1 MMKKAEIIGACT
13 KPRPLEI
20 LSRKGFEIAHLSAL
34 AEGKMSKIFPRM
46 RDVSHM
52 LARAMYVRATSG
64 CAKNTYDAGACGA
77 DIYAVSARAAYGP
90 PEPNREKIRTAY
102 ARAENHGT
110 RAATLNLPREAPYS
124 AHATPKC
131 DLVFSAPPHAKSMKF
146 SRGARTGSRR
156 RA

>member
-13 KPRPLEI
+13 RPRPLEI
-20 LSRKGFEIAHLSAL
+20 LSREGFRVAHLSAL
-34 AEGKMSKIFPRM
+34 AEGKMSKISPRM
-46 RDVSHM
+46 RGVSHM
-52 LARAMYVRATSG
+52 RARAMYARATSG
-64 CAKNTYDAGACGA
+64 RAENTYDAGACGA

-102 ARAENHGT
+102 VRAEDHDT
-110 RAATLNLPREAPYS
+110 RAATLNLPREAPYQERE
-124 AHATPKC
+124 APKC

>member
-1 MMKKAEIIGACT
+1 MMKKAEIIGAYT

-34 AEGKMSKIFPRM
+34 AEGKMSKISPRM
-46 RDVSHM
+46 RDVSQM
-52 LARAMYVRATSG
+52 RTGAIYARATSG
-64 CAKNTYDAGACGA
+64 RAENTYDAGACGA

-102 ARAENHGT
+102 VRVENHDT
-110 RAATLNLPREAPYS
+110 RAATLNLPREAPYP
-124 AHATPKC
+124 AREAPKC

-146 SRGARTGSRR
+146 SRGARTGFRH

>member
-13 KPRPLEI
+13 RLGLFEI

-34 AEGKMSKIFPRM
+34 AEGKMSKISPRM

-52 LARAMYVRATSG
+52 RARAMYARATSG
-64 CAKNTYDAGACGA
+64 RAENTYDAGACGA
-77 DIYAVSARAAYGP
+77 NRAAAARAAYGP

-102 ARAENHGT
+102 VRAEDHDT
-110 RAATLNLPREAPYS
+110 RAATLNLPREAPYQERE
-124 AHATPKC
+124 APKC

-146 SRGARTGSRR
+146 SRGARTGSRH

>member
-13 KPRPLEI
+13 GPRPLEI

-46 RDVSHM
+46 RTGI
-52 LARAMYVRATSG
+52 MYARATSG
-64 CAKNTYDAGACGA
+64 RAENTYDAGACGA

-102 ARAENHGT
+102 ARAEDHDT
-110 RAATLNLPREAPYS
+110 RAEILNLPREAL
-124 AHATPKC
+124 KC
-131 DLVFSAPPHAKSMKF
+131 DLVSSAPPHAKSMKF

>member
-13 KPRPLEI
+13 RLGLFEI
-20 LSRKGFEIAHLSAL
+20 LSRKGFEIRHLSAL
-34 AEGKMSKIFPRM
+34 AEGKMSKISPRM
-46 RDVSHM
+46 RGISQM
-52 LARAMYVRATSG
+52 RTGIMYARATSG
-64 CAKNTYDAGACGA
+64 RAENTYDAGACGA

-110 RAATLNLPREAPYS
+110 RAATLNLPREAP
-124 AHATPKC
+124 KC
-131 DLVFSAPPHAKSMKF
+131 DLVFSAAPHAKSMKF

>member
-13 KPRPLEI
+13 RLGLFEI
-20 LSRKGFEIAHLSAL
+20 LSRKCFEIRHLSAL
-34 AEGKMSKIFPRM
+34 AEGKMSKISPQM
-46 RDVSHM
+46 RGISQM
-52 LARAMYVRATSG
+52 RTGIMYARATSG
-64 CAKNTYDAGACGA
+64 RAENTYDASACGV

-102 ARAENHGT
+102 VRAENHGT
-110 RAATLNLPREAPYS
+110 RAEILNLPREVPYP
-124 AHATPKC
+124 AHAAPKC

-146 SRGARTGSRR
+146 SRGARAGSRR

>member
-1 MMKKAEIIGACT
+1 MMKKAEIIGAYT

-77 DIYAVSARAAYGP
+77 
-90 PEPNREKIRTAY
+90 NRVAD
-102 ARAENHGT
+102 ARAEDHDT
-110 RAATLNLPREAPYS
+110 RAATLNLPREAPYP
-124 AHATPKC
+124 AHAAPKC
-131 DLVFSAPPHAKSMKF
+131 DLVSSAPPHAKSMKF
-146 SRGARTGSRR
+146 SRGARAGSRR

>member
-1 MMKKAEIIGACT
+1 MMKKAEIIDACT

-20 LSRKGFEIAHLSAL
+20 LSRESFRVAHLSAL
-34 AEGKMSKIFPRM
+34 AEGEINKIFPQL

-52 LARAMYVRATSG
+52 RARAMYARATSG
-64 CAKNTYDAGACGA
+64 RAENTYDAGACGA
-77 DIYAVSARAAYGP
+77 DIYALSARAAYGP

-102 ARAENHGT
+102 VRAENHDT
-110 RAATLNLPREAPYS
+110 RAATLNLPREAPYP
-124 AHATPKC
+124 AQAAPKC

-146 SRGARTGSRR
+146 SRGARAGSRR

>member
-13 KPRPLEI
+13 RLGRLEI

-34 AEGKMSKIFPRM
+34 AEGEINKIFPRIRGISQM
-46 RDVSHM
+46 R
-52 LARAMYVRATSG
+52 ARAMYVRATSG
-64 CAKNTYDAGACGA
+64 RAENTYDTGACGA

-102 ARAENHGT
+102 VRAKNHDTRAEI
-110 RAATLNLPREAPYS
+110 LNLLREAPYP
-124 AHATPKC
+124 AHAAPKC
-131 DLVFSAPPHAKSMKF
+131 DLVSSAPPHAKSMKF
-146 SRGARTGSRR
+146 SRGARAGSRR

>member
-1 MMKKAEIIGACT
+1 MMKKAEIICACT
-13 KPRPLEI
+13 GPRPLEI
-20 LSRKGFEIAHLSAL
+20 LSREGFRVAHLGTL
-34 AEGKMSKIFPRM
+34 AEGEINKIFQRM

-52 LARAMYVRATSG
+52 RARAMYARATSKR
-64 CAKNTYDAGACGA
+64 AENTYDAGACGA

-102 ARAENHGT
+102 ARAENHDT
-110 RAATLNLPREAPYS
+110 RAAALNLPRA
-124 AHATPKC
+124 APKC

>member
-1 MMKKAEIIGACT
+1 MMKKAEIIDACT
-13 KPRPLEI
+13 RLGLFEI
-20 LSRKGFEIAHLSAL
+20 LSHKGFRVVHLSAL
-34 AEGKMSKIFPRM
+34 TEGKMSKISPHM
-46 RDVSHM
+46 R
-52 LARAMYVRATSG
+52 AEAMYVRATSG
-64 CAKNTYDAGACGA
+64 RAENTYDAGACGA

-110 RAATLNLPREAPYS
+110 RAEILNLPRKAPYP
-124 AHATPKC
+124 AHAVPKC
-131 DLVFSAPPHAKSMKF
+131 DLVFSAAPHAKLMKF

>member
-13 KPRPLEI
+13 GPRPLEI

-46 RDVSHM
+46 RTGI
-52 LARAMYVRATSG
+52 MYARATSG
-64 CAKNTYDAGACGA
+64 RAENTYDAGACGA

-102 ARAENHGT
+102 ARAEDHDT
-110 RAATLNLPREAPYS
+110 RAEILNLPREAL
-124 AHATPKC
+124 KC
-131 DLVFSAPPHAKSMKF
+131 DLVSSAPPHAKSMKF

-156 RA
+156 RV

>member
-1 MMKKAEIIGACT
+1 MMKKAEIIDACT

-20 LSRKGFEIAHLSAL
+20 LSREGFRVAHLGAS
-34 AEGKMSKIFPRM
+34 AEGKMSKISPRM
-46 RDVSHM
+46 RGISQM
-52 LARAMYVRATSG
+52 RTGAMYVRATSG
-64 CAKNTYDAGACGA
+64 RAENTYDAGACGA

-110 RAATLNLPREAPYS
+110 RAEILNLPREA
-124 AHATPKC
+124 PKC

-146 SRGARTGSRR
+146 SRGARAGSRH

>member
-13 KPRPLEI
+13 RLGPLEI

-46 RDVSHM
+46 RGISQM
-52 LARAMYVRATSG
+52 RTGAIYARTTSKRAEN
-64 CAKNTYDAGACGA
+64 AYDADACGA

-102 ARAENHGT
+102 ARAENHDT
-110 RAATLNLPREAPYS
+110 RAATLNLLREVSYP
-124 AHATPKC
+124 AHAALKC
-131 DLVFSAPPHAKSMKF
+131 DLVFSASPHAKLMKF
-146 SRGARTGSRR
+146 SRGARAGSRR

>member
-20 LSRKGFEIAHLSAL
+20 LSREGFRVAHLSAS
-34 AEGKMSKIFPRM
+34 AEGKMSKISPRM
-46 RDVSHM
+46 C
-52 LARAMYVRATSG
+52 AGAMYVRATSG
-64 CAKNTYDAGACGA
+64 RAENTYDAGACGA

-102 ARAENHGT
+102 ARAKNHDT
-110 RAATLNLPREAPYS
+110 RAEILNLPREVPYP
-124 AHATPKC
+124 AHAAPKC

-146 SRGARTGSRR
+146 SRGARAGYRR

>member
-13 KPRPLEI
+13 RLGLFEI
-20 LSRKGFEIAHLSAL
+20 LSRKCFEIRHLSAL
-34 AEGKMSKIFPRM
+34 AEGKMSKISPQM
-46 RDVSHM
+46 RGISQM
-52 LARAMYVRATSG
+52 RTGAMYVRAMSG
-64 CAKNTYDAGACGA
+64 RAENTYDAGACGA

-102 ARAENHGT
+102 ARAENHDT
-110 RAATLNLPREAPYS
+110 RAEILNLPREVPYP
-124 AHATPKC
+124 AHAAPKC